1 MVASVLVA
9 KYGWHL
15 PLYRQAKMLAAQG
28 LDLDRSTLA
37 FWVGYAAA
45 ELVPLYERLKANLL
59 TSAKLAVDETA
70 VPVLDPGRGQT
81 KTGYFWVIA
90 RALGRHRSAGRGLY
104 LYAGSRRRASRQTAR
119 RLSRHRGPR
128 ILWFTGLSGSG
139 KSTIANLVEKALHE
153 RGIHTMLLD
162 GDNMRHGLNRDLG
175 FTEIDRVENI
185 RRVGEVAKLF
195 VEAGLVVLCCFI
207 SPFQAEHQLVRDLVS
222 DGDFVEIFIDVPI
235 DECIR
240 RDPQGLYQRALAGN
254 GLSLMPFPAV
264 LDLSGLL
271 TSCFQLTLQMAMFI

>member
-1 MVASVLVA
+1 MV
-9 KYGWHL
+9 YT
-15 PLYRQAKMLAAQG
+15 Y
-28 LDLDRSTLA
+28 T
-37 FWVGYAAA
+37 
-45 ELVPLYERLKANLL
+45 
-59 TSAKLAVDETA
+59 
-70 VPVLDPGRGQT
+70 PGRGGEHLD
-81 KTGYFWVIA
+81 KPLADYRGIV
-90 RALGRHRSAGRGLY
+90 GRGSF
-104 LYAGSRRRASRQTAR
+104 GSRDC
-119 RLSRHRGPR
+119 LDP
-128 ILWFTGLSGSG
+128 G